1 MNGRPCGASIHF
13 RGKMLIPPDVHAA
26 GRDFIGFVR
35 AAREFCRRL
44 FIFGAGLYVSGIARL
59 RGSRACSA
67 DGQQD
72 CRCAV
77 RRVGDVGAVVVARG
91 LAAVPHRYGG
101 ALCALDLAGGGL
113 AAGAASR
120 WNVAVGALP
129 ASLFPLNNSV
139 FAPSQ
144 KHLMHL
150 ECIKRACNI
159 RLNAAHVRRKIGWL
173 LPVLCTSFVN
183 IFKTLLLHV
192 ALLPEKW

>member
-13 RGKMLIPPDVHAA
+13 RGKLLIPPDVHAA
-26 GRDFIGFVR
+26 GRDFIAIFR

-67 DGQQD
+67 DGQED

-77 RRVGDVGAVVVARG
+77 RGVGDVGALVVARGLAAEAASLRGCAVRLRRNGRG

-101 ALCALDLAGGGL
+101 ALCA
-113 AAGAASR
+113 R
-120 WNVAVGALP
+120 RP
-129 ASLFPLNNSV
+129 TFFPLNNSV

-150 ECIKRACNI
+150 ECIKRACYV
-159 RLNAAHVRRKIGWL
+159 RTRAAHVRRKIGWL

>member
-1 MNGRPCGASIHF
+1 MELFALRANSAEGFLFWCGT
-13 RGKMLIPPDVHAA
+13 D
-26 GRDFIGFVR
+26 
-35 AAREFCRRL
+35 
-44 FIFGAGLYVSGIARL
+44 VSGIARL
-59 RGSRACSA
+59 RGSRACNS
-67 DGQQD
+67 QQTQRF
-72 CRCAV
+72 RCAV
-77 RRVGDVGAVVVARG
+77 RRVGDVGAVSRALWLAAEAASLRGCAVRLRPHGRG
-91 LAAVPHRYGG
+91 LAA
-101 ALCALDLAGGGL
+101 D
-113 AAGAASR
+113 AASR

>member
-1 MNGRPCGASIHF
+1 MDAPAGRPFILG
-13 RGKMLIPPDVHAA
+13 GKLLIPPDVHAA
-26 GRDFIGFVR
+26 GRDFIAIFR

-44 FIFGAGLYVSGIARL
+44 FYLGAGLYVSGIARL
-59 RGSRACSA
+59 RGARACNS
-67 DGQQD
+67 QQTQRF
-72 CRCAV
+72 RCAV
-77 RRVGDVGAVVVARG
+77 RRVGDVGAVSRSARARGGAASLRGCAVRLRPHGRG
-91 LAAVPHRYGG
+91 LAAE
-101 ALCALDLAGGGL
+101 
-113 AAGAASR
+113 AASR
-120 WNVAVGALP
+120 WDVAGGALP

-150 ECIKRACNI
+150 ECIKRAYYV
-159 RLNAAHVRRKIGWL
+159 RPTTAHVRRRIGWL

>member
-1 MNGRPCGASIHF
+1 MFLSL
-13 RGKMLIPPDVHAA
+13 GKAA
-26 GRDFIGFVR
+26 LR
-35 AAREFCRRL
+35 AAFPSEGEIVNPARCTRRR
-44 FIFGAGLYVSGIARL
+44 AGFYWNCSRCARILLKAFYFWCNTDVSGIARL

-72 CRCAV
+72 FRCAV
-77 RRVGDVGAVVVARG
+77 RLR
-91 LAAVPHRYGG
+91 PTF
-101 ALCALDLAGGGL
+101 
-113 AAGAASR
+113 
-120 WNVAVGALP
+120 
-129 ASLFPLNNSV
+129 FPLNNIV

-150 ECIKRACNI
+150 ECIKRAYYV
-159 RLNAAHVRRKIGWL
+159 RPTTAHVRRRIGWL

>member
-1 MNGRPCGASIHF
+1 M
-13 RGKMLIPPDVHAA
+13 RGKLLIPPDVHAA
-26 GRDFIGFVR
+26 GRDFIGIVR
-35 AAREFCRRL
+35 AGREFCRRL
-44 FIFGAGLYVSGIARL
+44 FVFGAGLHVSGIARL

-77 RRVGDVGAVVVARG
+77 RRVGDVGAVSRALW
-91 LAAVPHRYGG
+91 LAAEAASRRTCAVRLRPHGRGSRLEPHRYGG
-101 ALCALDLAGGGL
+101 ALCALDLAG
-113 AAGAASR
+113 
-120 WNVAVGALP
+120 VY
-129 ASLFPLNNSV
+129 LFPLNNNV

-150 ECIKRACNI
+150 ECIKRAYYV
-159 RLNAAHVRRKIGWL
+159 RPTTTHVRRRIGWL
-173 LPVLCTSFVN
+173 LPVLCASFVN

>member
-13 RGKMLIPPDVHAA
+13 RGKLLIPPDVHAA
-26 GRDFIGFVR
+26 GRDFIAIVR

-44 FIFGAGLYVSGIARL
+44 FVFGAGLHVSGIARL

-77 RRVGDVGAVVVARG
+77 RLRVKVGAMNLLLWLAAEAASLRGCAVRLNPHGRG

-101 ALCALDLAGGGL
+101 ALCALDLAGGG
-113 AAGAASR
+113 
-120 WNVAVGALP
+120 
-129 ASLFPLNNSV
+129 SLFPLNNIV

-144 KHLMHL
+144 KHLMRL
-150 ECIKRACNI
+150 ARIKRACNL
-159 RLNAAHVRRKIGWL
+159 RPTAAHVRREGGGG
-173 LPVLCTSFVN
+173 
-183 IFKTLLLHV
+183 
-192 ALLPEKW
+192 